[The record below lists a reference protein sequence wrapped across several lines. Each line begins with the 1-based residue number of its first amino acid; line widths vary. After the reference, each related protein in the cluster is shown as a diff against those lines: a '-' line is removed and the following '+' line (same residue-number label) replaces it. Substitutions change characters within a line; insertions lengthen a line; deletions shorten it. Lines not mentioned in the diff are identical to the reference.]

1 MVIFIDV
8 NVRLLVRVVVIIGFN
23 IGGKIVILKI
33 LGLVAVMVK
42 VGLFIFVNDFVKL
55 FWFE

>member
-1 MVIFIDV
+1 MK
-8 NVRLLVRVVVIIGFN
+8 VRFLVRVVVIMGFN

-33 LGLVAVMVK
+33 LGLVVFMVK